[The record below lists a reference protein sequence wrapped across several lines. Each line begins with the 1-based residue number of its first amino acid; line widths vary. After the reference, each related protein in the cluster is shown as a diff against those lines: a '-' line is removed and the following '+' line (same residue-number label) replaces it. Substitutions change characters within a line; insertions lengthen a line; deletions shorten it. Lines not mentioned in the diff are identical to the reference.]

1 MDYLK
6 AEKLRKEWGDKPCS
20 HPNFEVET
28 HLDPEYVAVKTGD
41 YVCTCCGQVLPKNKG
56 IRLLRL
62 VIIKIVLLWKCS
74 ILH

>member
-28 HLDPEYVAVKTGD
+28 HLDSEYVAVKTGD
-41 YVCTCCGQVLPKNKG
+41 YVLLCVGKILLKMKLIRSWRPVMPQNKQ
-56 IRLLRL
+56 LCF
-62 VIIKIVLLWKCS
+62 K
-74 ILH
+74 LH